1 MLIAYCL
8 LVKYNYRKMR
18 VERITSPQHQVN
30 DPPFVSLRPR
40 NLRDFV
46 GQASIKEKLEIY
58 IAATKERGEP
68 LDHVLLHGP
77 PGLGKTTLAH
87 IITTQL
93 EVEIKTSS
101 GPALE
106 RPGDLAAILTN
117 LRPGDVFFID
127 EIHRLRRNVE
137 EILYPALEDF
147 KIDVILGEGPNAQ
160 SLRIDL
166 PPFTLIGAT
175 TRTGLLSSPLRSRF
189 EVIFYLD
196 FYRPAELEVIL
207 LQAGKILG
215 IEVTPEGARE
225 LATRARGTP
234 RIANRLLK
242 RTRDYAQIKGNGVV
256 DRVAAQKSLRMLEID
271 EQGLD
276 SLDRQILTTI
286 ITKFSGGP
294 VGLET
299 IAAALSEE
307 KETIAEVYE
316 PYLLKQG
323 FLQRTLQGRI
333 ATDHA
338 ADHLGLQ

>member
-1 MLIAYCL
+1 
-8 LVKYNYRKMR
+8 MR

-58 IAATKERGEP
+58 IAAAKERGEP

-87 IITTQL
+87 IITAQL

-207 LQAGKILG
+207 LQSGKILG

-242 RTRDYAQIKGNGVV
+242 RARDYAQIKGNGVV
-256 DRVAAQKSLRMLEID
+256 DRVVAQKSLRMLEID

>member
-1 MLIAYCL
+1 
-8 LVKYNYRKMR
+8 MR

-58 IAATKERGEP
+58 IAAAKERGEP

-87 IITTQL
+87 IITAQL

-207 LQAGKILG
+207 LQTGKILG

-256 DRVAAQKSLRMLEID
+256 DRVVAQKSLRMLEID

>member
-1 MLIAYCL
+1 
-8 LVKYNYRKMR
+8 MR
-18 VERITSPQHQVN
+18 IERMTSPQRQAK
-30 DPPFVSLRPR
+30 DPPFVSLRPQ
-40 NLRDFV
+40 NLRDFI

-58 IAATKERGEP
+58 IAAAKERGEP

-87 IITTQL
+87 IITAQL
-93 EVEIKTSS
+93 GVEIKTSS

-127 EIHRLRRNVE
+127 EVHRLRRNVE

-166 PPFTLIGAT
+166 PPFTLISAT
-175 TRTGLLSSPLRSRF
+175 TRTGLLSSPLRNRF

-196 FYRPAELEVIL
+196 FYRPAELEAIL
-207 LQAGKILG
+207 LQAGRTLG
-215 IEVTPEGARE
+215 IEVTPDGARE

-234 RIANRLLK
+234 RIAIRLLK
-242 RTRDYAQIKGNGVV
+242 RARDYAQIKGNRVV

-276 SLDRQILTTI
+276 SLDRQILTAI
-286 ITKFSGGP
+286 ITKFNCGP

-307 KETIAEVYE
+307 KETISEVYE

-333 ATDHA
+333 ATDYA
-338 ADHLGLQ
+338 VRHLGLQ

>member
-1 MLIAYCL
+1 M
-8 LVKYNYRKMR
+8 
-18 VERITSPQHQVN
+18 N

-58 IAATKERGEP
+58 IAAAKERGEP

-87 IITTQL
+87 IITAQL

-207 LQAGKILG
+207 LQTGKILG

-242 RTRDYAQIKGNGVV
+242 RARDYAQIKGNGVV
-256 DRVAAQKSLRMLEID
+256 DRVVAQKSLRMLEID

>member
-1 MLIAYCL
+1 
-8 LVKYNYRKMR
+8 MR
-18 VERITSPQHQVN
+18 IERITSPQRQEN
-30 DPPFVSLRPR
+30 DPPFASVRPR
-40 NLRDFV
+40 NLRDFI
-46 GQASIKEKLEIY
+46 GQTSIKEKLEIY
-58 IAATKERGEP
+58 IAAAKERGEP

-87 IITTQL
+87 IITAQL
-93 EVEIKTSS
+93 GVEIKTSS

-127 EIHRLRRNVE
+127 EVHRLRRNVE

-166 PPFTLIGAT
+166 PPFTLISAT
-175 TRTGLLSSPLRSRF
+175 TRTGLLSSPLRNRF

-196 FYRPAELEVIL
+196 FYQPAELEAIL
-207 LQAGKILG
+207 LQAGRTLG

-225 LATRARGTP
+225 LAARARGTP
-234 RIANRLLK
+234 RIAIRLLK
-242 RTRDYAQIKGNGVV
+242 RARDYAQIKGNGVV
-256 DRVAAQKSLRMLEID
+256 DHVAAQKSLRMLEID

-276 SLDRQILTTI
+276 NLDRQILTTI
-286 ITKFSGGP
+286 ITKFNCGP

-307 KETIAEVYE
+307 KETISEVYE

-338 ADHLGLQ
+338 VRHLGLR

>member
-1 MLIAYCL
+1 
-8 LVKYNYRKMR
+8 MR

-58 IAATKERGEP
+58 IAAAKERGEP

-87 IITTQL
+87 IITAQL

-207 LQAGKILG
+207 LQTGKILG

-242 RTRDYAQIKGNGVV
+242 RARDYAQIKGNGVV
-256 DRVAAQKSLRMLEID
+256 DRVVAQKSLRMLEID